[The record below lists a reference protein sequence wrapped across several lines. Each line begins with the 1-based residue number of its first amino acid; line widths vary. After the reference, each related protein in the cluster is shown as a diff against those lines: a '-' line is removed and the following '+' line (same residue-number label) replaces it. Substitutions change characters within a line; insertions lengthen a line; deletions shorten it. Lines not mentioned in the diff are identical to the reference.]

1 MLDPFAAQ
9 CLKHDKEL
17 RSRVRLF
24 GYLLGDV
31 IRSQEGR
38 QVFDVVEKLRKDF
51 IRLRNKEDPRKR
63 GQLAHYVSNL
73 TPELLTPVV
82 RAFNVYFTLVNIAE
96 EAFQHRQRRALVRSG
111 DNLWPGSFDH
121 TLKGLRDLG
130 VSPSELQRVL
140 DELVYYPVFT
150 AHPTEAKRRVVMT
163 LLRRIFVTSERLDMR
178 PLGKAEREEIE
189 AELRTQIQT
198 LWKTDEVRGDRP
210 EVQDE
215 IKNGLYYFH
224 QCLFDSVPVVFR
236 RLEAAVVRSY
246 GDHPDPQPIR
256 VPPFLRFG
264 SWIGGDRDGNPYVT
278 PQATELAVLMHSQT
292 VLREYIERVERLLR
306 SLTHSLSFCTPSREF
321 LEDTKLSEALCQ
333 QLFCDRPGL
342 YEREP
347 YRRKLHVMRHRLQCN
362 LALTE
367 ARIDGR
373 DRQDRKLGYDDE
385 TQFLRDLCLIRDSLI
400 SHGDQSAAEGELKD
414 LIRLVE
420 TFGFFLAHLDI
431 RQESAQ
437 HTSAVTEILSRV
449 PGQADYASLSEPQ
462 RLELLGQLIG
472 DPTLPLERKTLSES
486 TQGVMAVFEVMA
498 RLRREISPRAFGQYV
513 ISMTH
518 QASHVMEVM
527 FLASLSGLAGRRDGR
542 WFCQIGVSPLFETI
556 EDLRHIQR
564 VLTALLDDPCY
575 SALLQVF
582 GNLQEVMLGYSDSA
596 KDGGIVSSAWN
607 LYEAQ
612 RQIIK
617 LTDARGVSCRL
628 FHGRGGT
635 VGRGGGPTHESILAQ
650 PAGTVHGQIK
660 FTEQGEVL
668 SYKYSNQETANFE
681 LTMGIT
687 GLLKSSLC
695 LVRKPAPERK
705 DFLATM
711 DELAATGET
720 SFRDLTERTPGFLDY
735 FYEATPVAE
744 IGLMNIGSRPS
755 HRKRGDRSKSSVRA
769 IAWVF
774 GWAQSRHTL
783 PAWYGIG
790 DALEQWR
797 DQQPDR
803 LARLQTMYQEWPFF
817 RVLLSNAQMAL
828 FKADLETAREYAE
841 LCENREA
848 GTAVY
853 ARVREEFVRTRAQ
866 ILSVAGIQTLVEENP
881 LLLRSLG
888 RRNPYLDPLN
898 HIQLELLRRFRST
911 SLSEEQRNRNLMPLL
926 RSINAIAAGMRN
938 TG

>member
-1 MLDPFAAQ
+1 VLDPFSTQ

-38 QVFDVVEKLRKDF
+38 EVFDTVEKLRKDF
-51 IRLRNKEDPRKR
+51 IKLRNKEDPRR
-63 GQLAHYVSNL
+63 RAQLARSIAHLN
-73 TPELLTPVV
+73 PEMLAPVV

-96 EAFQHRQRRALVRSG
+96 EGFQHRQRRALVRSG

-121 TLKGLRDLG
+121 TLKGLRDQG
-130 VSPSELQRVL
+130 IAPSELQRVL
-140 DELVYYPVFT
+140 DELAYYPVFT

-178 PLGKAEREEIE
+178 PLGKAERELIE
-189 AELRTQIQT
+189 ADLRTQIQT
-198 LWKTDEVRGDRP
+198 LWKTDEVRSDRP
-210 EVQDE
+210 EVRDE

-224 QCLFDSVPVVFR
+224 QCLFESVPVVFR
-236 RLEAAVVRSY
+236 RLEAAVARAY
-246 GDHPDPQPIR
+246 GDHPDPQRIR
-256 VPPFLRFG
+256 IPPLLRFG

-278 PQATELAVLMHSQT
+278 PQTTELAVLMHHQT
-292 VLREYIERVERLLR
+292 VLREYIERVQQLLYV
-306 SLTHSLSFCTPSREF
+306 LTYSLSFCTPSREF
-321 LEDTKLSEALCQ
+321 LEDAKRSQALCQ
-333 QLFCDRPGL
+333 ELLCDRPGL

-347 YRRKLHVMRHRLQCN
+347 YRRKLYLLRHRLQCN
-362 LALTE
+362 LDRTE
-367 ARIDGR
+367 ARIEGR
-373 DRQDRKLGYDDE
+373 DLEDRQLGYRDE
-385 TQFLRDLCLIRDSLI
+385 AEFLQDLCLVRDSLI

-431 RQESAQ
+431 RQESAR
-437 HTSAVTEILSRV
+437 HTATVTEILHRL
-449 PGQADYASLSEPQ
+449 PGQPDYESLDEPQ
-462 RLELLGQLIG
+462 RLQLLGRLIA
-472 DPTLPLERKTLSES
+472 DPSARLQRETLSES
-486 TQGVMAVFEVMA
+486 TQEVLAVFEVMA
-498 RLRREISPRAFGQYV
+498 RLRREISPRAFGHYV

-518 QASHVMEVM
+518 NASHVMEVM
-527 FLASLSGLAGRRDGR
+527 FLASLTGLAGRRDGR
-542 WFCQIGVSPLFETI
+542 WFCDIGISPLFETI
-556 EDLRHIQR
+556 EDLRHTQS
-564 VLTALLDDPCY
+564 VLTALFDDPCY
-575 SALLQVF
+575 SALLQVS
-582 GNLQEVMLGYSDSA
+582 GNRQEVMLGYSDSA
-596 KDGGIVSSAWN
+596 KDGGIVASAWN

-612 RQIIK
+612 KQIIA
-617 LTDARGVSCRL
+617 LADSRGVACRL

-687 GLLKSSLC
+687 GLLKASLC

-711 DELAATGET
+711 DELAATGEAA
-720 SFRDLTERTPGFLDY
+720 FRDLTERTPGFLDY

-744 IGLMNIGSRPS
+744 IGRMNIGSRPS
-755 HRKRGDRSKSSVRA
+755 HRKQADRSKSSVRA

-783 PAWYGIG
+783 PAWYGVG
-790 DALEQWR
+790 AALDEWR
-797 DQQPDR
+797 DQQPER

-817 RVLLSNAQMAL
+817 RVLLSNVQMAL
-828 FKADLETAREYAE
+828 FKADMETAREYAE
-841 LCENREA
+841 LCQDRQA
-848 GTAVY
+848 AMTVY
-853 ARVREEFVRTRAQ
+853 TRIRQEFLRSRAQ
-866 ILSVAGIQTLVEENP
+866 IFAVAAIQTLVEENP
-881 LLLRSLG
+881 LLRLSLS
-888 RRNPYLDPLN
+888 RRTPYLDPLN
-898 HIQLELLRRFRST
+898 HIQLELLRNYRNQ
-911 SLSEEQRNRNLMPLL
+911 SLDEQQRDRYLMPLL